1 MQTRTRWLGGIGLA
15 VAAVLALGIFGISS
29 LTGPTV
35 STSATSAQGA
45 HPAEAAP
52 YLVHERFRL
61 HGGDGVVYTP
71 NAMNYAARTNAS
83 GPLLLFLPATRER
96 PSNYTDFLTAARS
109 RGFHVLA
116 LDYWNDGKSVQKTCG
131 TNPTCYTSVQRNRLN
146 GTRPTPFSSVDHE
159 NSIVDRLTGAIDH
172 LRSRDPDG
180 GWGRF
185 ARANGIDWRD
195 IVVAGHSQGGGES
208 AYIAHVHRVLGVL
221 MFSSPVDSDN
231 GVDASWMAHPGATP
245 ISRMYGFD
253 DTGDVFSARIQAS
266 WEAMGLGVYGAPANV
281 ANGIP
286 AGAHVLISSAP
297 LGTPIQSHSLDI
309 TDETP
314 RLANGQPIFESV
326 WKWMLTRVWS
336 STPIEIS

>member
-1 MQTRTRWLGGIGLA
+1 MQTRTRWLGAIGLTA
-15 VAAVLALGIFGISS
+15 VAVVTLGIIGFSS
-29 LTGPTV
+29 LTQNPV
-35 STSATSAQGA
+35 SKNASSTQGI
-45 HPAEAAP
+45 HPAQAAP

-61 HGGDGVVYTP
+61 HDGDGVVYTP
-71 NAMNYAARTNAS
+71 NAKNYAARTGTT

-96 PSNYTDFLTAARS
+96 PSNYTDFLAAARA

-116 LDYWNDGKSVQKTCG
+116 LDYWNNGKSVQKTCG
-131 TNPTCYTSVQRNRLN
+131 TNPTCYTDVQRNRLD
-146 GTRPTPFSSVDHE
+146 GTHPTPFSSVDYE
-159 NSIVDRLTGAIDH
+159 NSIVDRLSDAIDH
-172 LRSRDPDG
+172 LKSRDPDG

-185 ARANGIDWRD
+185 VGAHGIDWRD

-208 AYIAHVHRVLGVL
+208 AYIAHIHHVLGVL

-231 GVDASWMAHPGATP
+231 GVDASWMAHSGATP

-266 WEAMGLGVYGAPANV
+266 WNAMGLGTYGAPVNV

-297 LGTPIQSHSLDI
+297 LGTPIQAHSLDI

-314 RLANGQPIFESV
+314 RLADGQPMFESV